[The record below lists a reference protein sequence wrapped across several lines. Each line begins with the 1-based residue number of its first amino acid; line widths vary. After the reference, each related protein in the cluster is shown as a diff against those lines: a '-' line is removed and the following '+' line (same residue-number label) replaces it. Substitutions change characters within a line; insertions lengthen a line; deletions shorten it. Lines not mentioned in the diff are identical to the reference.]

1 MDFKM
6 STETIVDSIMASS
19 QLVHSVDFN
28 FDLYKRIF
36 CYDFVLNR
44 SDAQD
49 YENQIKLCICCFF
62 NLNFSELRS
71 HETRF
76 KKKCQCLSSIL
87 IFNLGFMA
95 HRTGPNIV
103 QLFGNLRNVF
113 FFQF

>member
-6 STETIVDSIMASS
+6 STETIVDSLMASL
-19 QLVHSVDFN
+19 QLVRSVNFN

-44 SDAQD
+44 SDEED
-49 YENQIKLCICCFF
+49 LENQIKVYICCF
-62 NLNFSELRS
+62 LHPNFSELRS

-95 HRTGPNIV
+95 YRTGPNTESDARSV
-103 QLFGNLRNVF
+103 AGD
-113 FFQF
+113 